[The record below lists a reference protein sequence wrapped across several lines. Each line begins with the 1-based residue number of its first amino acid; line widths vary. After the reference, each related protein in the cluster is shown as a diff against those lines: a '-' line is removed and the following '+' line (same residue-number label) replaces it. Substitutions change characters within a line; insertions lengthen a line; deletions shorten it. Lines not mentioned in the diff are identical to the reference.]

1 MAKGESTAAF
11 KREAVRLARKK
22 GAANTKI
29 IAELGVHPN
38 LLRRRSELPE
48 PKTRFGIISLFDKTY
63 LLRDGSGVGVGAPQ
77 YGERRTWFAA
87 LTHSF

>member
-48 PKTRFGIISLFDKTY
+48 PNIPCDAV
-63 LLRDGSGVGVGAPQ
+63 D
-77 YGERRTWFAA
+77 A
-87 LTHSF
+87 LD